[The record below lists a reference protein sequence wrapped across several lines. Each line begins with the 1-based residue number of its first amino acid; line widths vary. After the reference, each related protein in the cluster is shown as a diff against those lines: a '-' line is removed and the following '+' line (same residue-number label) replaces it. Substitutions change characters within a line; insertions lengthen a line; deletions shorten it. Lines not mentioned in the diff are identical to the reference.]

1 VRRSKTIHP
10 VPDPTPPPERLLTRR
25 EIADR
30 LAISPTSLDRLVDKG
45 LPAILVGVPT
55 PGRRLARHLRFK
67 LSVVERWLQDR
78 TAALGTAQGG
88 AR

>member
-10 VPDPTPPPERLLTRR
+10 VPSPTPPPERLLTRR
-25 EIADR
+25 ELADA

-55 PGRRLARHLRFK
+55 PGRRLARHLRFR
-67 LSVVERWLQDR
+67 LSVVERWLLDR
-78 TAALGTAQGG
+78 TAAVCAAQGG